1 LAVLAV
7 VILATL
13 PLAHL
18 LRPAVE
24 ENPAHC
30 PPS

>member
-1 LAVLAV
+1 LAAV
-7 VILATL
+7 VLATL

-24 ENPAHC
+24 GKPAHGA
-30 PPS
+30 